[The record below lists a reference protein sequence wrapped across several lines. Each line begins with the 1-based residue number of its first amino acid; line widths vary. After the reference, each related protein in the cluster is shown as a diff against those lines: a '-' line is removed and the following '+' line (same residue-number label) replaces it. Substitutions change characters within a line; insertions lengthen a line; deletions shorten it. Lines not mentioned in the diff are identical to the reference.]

1 MGVFNGEGEWTSNSV
16 VMMKAGLCGSGLIS
30 IGSIPPGDEGKG
42 GVVNTLSRRLA
53 MLNALDENKDRR
65 GVTNCGL

>member
-42 GVVNTLSRRLA
+42 GVVNTLSVPLS
-53 MLNALDENKDRR
+53 
-65 GVTNCGL
+65 